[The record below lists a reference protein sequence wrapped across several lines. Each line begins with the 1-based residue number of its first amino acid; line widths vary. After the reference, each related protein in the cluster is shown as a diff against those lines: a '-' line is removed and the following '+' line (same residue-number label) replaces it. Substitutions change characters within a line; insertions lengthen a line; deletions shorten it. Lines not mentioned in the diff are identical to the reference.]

1 MPGVC
6 ENFGS
11 GSNNA
16 PAWIGSIV
24 KRRGFILHNRAVD
37 LNGRRAD
44 RLQGTPRGP
53 QIKRQP
59 LWLPIR
65 RREYRQRS
73 LAALDPRRATFSG
86 AGCDRAAPRPTDAI
100 TTSPSDS
107 PNPNRVQH
115 KDSRHSRSTVIDN
128 NHHSRR
134 NRSRHS
140 CSHNRRIRHSRR
152 GHSRH
157 RPSTGRNYPTRNN
170 IGLVATDPLW
180 PPRHAIR
187 SAPQR

>member
-1 MPGVC
+1 MLGA
-6 ENFGS
+6 EHAGS
-11 GSNNA
+11 LREF
-16 PAWIGSIV
+16 WIRLKQRPRV
-24 KRRGFILHNRAVD
+24 DRVDRETRGFILHNRAVD

-73 LAALDPRRATFSG
+73 LAALDPRRGTFSG

-107 PNPNRVQH
+107 PNPNRAQH
-115 KDSRHSRSTVIDN
+115 KDSHHSRSTVIDN
-128 NHHSRR
+128 NH
-134 NRSRHS
+134 
-140 CSHNRRIRHSRR
+140 HSRR